1 MSQVVKRNLKLMM
14 YFRLTLKFKMDFK
27 LGYRCPLISPVLY
40 NISQIITA
48 SSSNATLH
56 VHHLDES
63 STFEWKKVVAISNFP
78 LQLKVLLLL
87 HFYTKTQITKHPK
100 LHLENWMRETRK
112 VVTKFTLTNLNC
124 IKWKFCITEDI
135 SLIFV

>member
-1 MSQVVKRNLKLMM
+1 MPQVVRRNLKLMM
-14 YFRLTLKFKMDFK
+14 YFRLTLQFEMDFK
-27 LGYRCPLISPVLY
+27 LGYRCPLIFPVLY

-48 SSSNATLH
+48 SSSNETLH

-87 HFYTKTQITKHPK
+87 HFYTKTQIKKTSKVAFRK
-100 LHLENWMRETRK
+100 LNDERDSKSSYEVYSYKLEP
-112 VVTKFTLTNLNC
+112 
-124 IKWKFCITEDI
+124 
-135 SLIFV
+135 